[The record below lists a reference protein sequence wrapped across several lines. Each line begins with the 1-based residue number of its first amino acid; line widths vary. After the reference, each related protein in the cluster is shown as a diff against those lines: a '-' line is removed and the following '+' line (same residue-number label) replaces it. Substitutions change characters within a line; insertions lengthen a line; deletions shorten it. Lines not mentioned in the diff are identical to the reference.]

1 MTATGVPLAD
11 LLSTV
16 SHSSVTG
23 PLDITVTGCTCDSR
37 EVRPGDIFVALSG
50 FNTDG
55 RLYVDEAVRRGASAV
70 LAHGEALDEV
80 PAGVTW
86 IVSPRA
92 REAFSA
98 LASAV
103 YRTRSTPVKTIGV
116 TGTNGKTT
124 VAYLLRSIFRE
135 AGGAGL
141 LGTIEYDD
149 GEGLKAATRTTP
161 EAHHIHRWLRTLE
174 DRGLATGIMEVSS
187 HSIVLARVRDVTFDV
202 AAFTNLTRDH
212 LDFHHTMEAYYQA
225 KRGLFDLL
233 SKKGTAVVN
242 LDDPYGA
249 RLATELKKKTIL
261 GIASR
266 SKADVRPTA
275 CTMDLDGIKAE
286 VATPFGPLEI
296 RSRLTGHFNLLNILV
311 ASAAALACG
320 ATPEQV
326 HDGIAGM
333 EGVPGRMERVDAGQ
347 PFAILV
353 DFAHTDDALRNLLQ
367 TLRELKPER
376 IITVFGCGGDRD
388 SSKRPLMGAVVTRLS
403 DVIVLTSDNPRTENP
418 AAIVKDVEAGI
429 RPELGPQKRYHCDL
443 DRREA
448 IKKALSL
455 AKAGDVVV
463 VAGKGHERV
472 QIIGTEHRPFHD
484 PTVLRELLSEMTWP

>member
-1 MTATGVPLAD
+1 MSTAGVPLAE
-11 LLSTV
+11 LLSMV
-16 SHSSVTG
+16 PHSSVTG
-23 PLDITVTGCTCDSR
+23 PLDVTVTGCTCDSR
-37 EVRPGDIFVALSG
+37 EVQPGCVFVALSG

-55 RLYVDEAVRRGASAV
+55 RLYAGEAIALGAKV
-70 LAHGEALDEV
+70 ILAHGGPLEPPPPD
-80 PAGVTW
+80 VTW

-103 YRTRSTPVKTIGV
+103 YRTHPSTVKTIGV

-124 VAYLLRSIFRE
+124 VAYVLRSIFRK

-149 GEGLKAATRTTP
+149 GEGLLPATRTTP

-174 DRGLATGIMEVSS
+174 DRGLQTGIMEVSS
-187 HSIVLARVRDVTFDV
+187 HSIVLARVKDVVFSV

-233 SKKGTAVVN
+233 APDGTAVVN
-242 LDDPYGA
+242 LDDVYGA
-249 RLATELKKKTIL
+249 RLASELKKKRLL
-261 GIASR
+261 GVGVTSP
-266 SKADVRPTA
+266 ADVHPLRYEIS
-275 CTMDLDGIKAE
+275 LEGIEAE
-286 VATPFGPLEI
+286 ISTPFGTLEI
-296 RSRLTGHFNLLNILV
+296 HSKLTGHFNLLNLLT
-311 ASAAALACG
+311 ASAAALAGG
-320 ATPEQV
+320 ATPDQV
-326 HDGIAGM
+326 HAGVAEM

-347 PFAILV
+347 PFTILV

-367 TLRELKPER
+367 TLRELKPR
-376 IITVFGCGGDRD
+376 RLITVFGCGGDRD

-418 AAIVKDVEAGI
+418 SAIVKDVEAGI
-429 RPELGPQKRYHCDL
+429 RPELSPQKVYHCEL

-448 IKKALSL
+448 MKKALEL
-455 AKAGDVVV
+455 AGPGDAVV
-463 VAGKGHERV
+463 VAGKGHEKV
-472 QIIGTEHRPFHD
+472 QIVGTEHRSFHD
-484 PTVLRELLSEMTWP
+484 PTVLLELLSEMTWP